1 MKETIFC
8 IISAFIL
15 YEVSGIIGKE
25 MLADK
30 HITGEGKG
38 YCDITFG
45 KESKKSLI
53 INIQYNIFAPI
64 IYMLL
69 VATVLQNIRLEMR
82 RLWKIIKENFPVALA
97 MATTFLSIV
106 YAGMRLMIYV
116 YWMGYFK
123 ELNID
128 ANILE
133 INYEGNLF
141 QVIFYGGIILLIV
154 YIYGMLDET
163 YKKVREQ
170 IRNKEGTWLKKLFFA
185 IGDICSK

>member
-15 YEVSGIIGKE
+15 YEISAIIGKE

-53 INIQYNIFAPI
+53 INIQYNVFAPI

-69 VATVLQNIRLEMR
+69 IATVLQNIGQE
-82 RLWKIIKENFPVALA
+82 ELA
-97 MATTFLSIV
+97 YKA
-106 YAGMRLMIYV
+106 
-116 YWMGYFK
+116 
-123 ELNID
+123 
-128 ANILE
+128 
-133 INYEGNLF
+133 
-141 QVIFYGGIILLIV
+141 V
-154 YIYGMLDET
+154 YIVPCYYL
-163 YKKVREQ
+163 VR
-170 IRNKEGTWLKKLFFA
+170 
-185 IGDICSK
+185 

>member
-69 VATVLQNIRLEMR
+69 IATVLQNIGQE
-82 RLWKIIKENFPVALA
+82 ELA
-97 MATTFLSIV
+97 YKA
-106 YAGMRLMIYV
+106 
-116 YWMGYFK
+116 
-123 ELNID
+123 
-128 ANILE
+128 
-133 INYEGNLF
+133 
-141 QVIFYGGIILLIV
+141 V
-154 YIYGMLDET
+154 YIVPCYYL
-163 YKKVREQ
+163 VRWVMITVIAGKYQ
-170 IRNKEGTWLKKLFFA
+170 LFYLKS
-185 IGDICSK
+185 IIEN

>member
-1 MKETIFC
+1 
-8 IISAFIL
+8 
-15 YEVSGIIGKE
+15 
-25 MLADK
+25 
-30 HITGEGKG
+30 
-38 YCDITFG
+38 
-45 KESKKSLI
+45 
-53 INIQYNIFAPI
+53 
-64 IYMLL
+64 
-69 VATVLQNIRLEMR
+69 MR

-170 IRNKEGTWLKKLFFA
+170 IRNKEGTWLKNFFRNRKSNKKLFAKFFYA
-185 IGDICSK
+185 CNCEFSIFFGYMRNVPFGY